1 MRKKSKVR
9 KKRDQGWPGLVAV
22 LCAGGLTDADAR
34 LTVTRVRS
42 GTSGQGDQRCFG
54 WQWYELVYSGSLGG
68 TARQFR
74 RAIRNGSD
82 VGPQNAVA
90 WLMAALHEAGLLP
103 SPPSRTVESYLE
115 HLGLPV
121 PRGSVENHGT
131 LWPRWGRVASGQT
144 PTDRREELVKAT
156 SEWLDQHLGGP
167 LMTTALSRYF
177 DATAWAS
184 LAEPEA
190 GARGRDTEAQAL
202 AETGA
207 HIEGNASLHHPEQVR
222 EIHDRY
228 DDLLGGLL
236 RHVQKGDVARV
247 SHLIPIIAHHQYV
260 LERPPEER
268 RRLSEALAE
277 AYGEGEIP
285 VAYGLWALTEGHHTG
300 LHWLEQMARKRP
312 VHAPDFIPELEEAK
326 RRALDEKGLREPLGR
341 YLRLFEVARTAL
353 LRLRATATAMEGPV
367 GAIRRAYDEARLS
380 ARRIHHESL
389 EMSMYAGEAQR
400 WLSIDHVGEAL
411 ELLQAGHTM
420 ASRQGNGR
428 RLTML
433 DLGRARAYRAL
444 GELHTAQVLLGD
456 AESSFASLQL
466 GEERP
471 WYQPGLGRDLARER
485 QTLSRLLR

>member
-131 LWPRWGRVASGQT
+131 LWQRWGRVASGQT

-300 LHWLEQMARKRP
+300 LHWLEQMCPYPGHVSCVK
-312 VHAPDFIPELEEAK
+312 
-326 RRALDEKGLREPLGR
+326 
-341 YLRLFEVARTAL
+341 T
-353 LRLRATATAMEGPV
+353 
-367 GAIRRAYDEARLS
+367 RLS
-380 ARRIHHESL
+380 WARSFMSWIMCPAESWLNVKCQAARRVNEPPCFT
-389 EMSMYAGEAQR
+389 R
-400 WLSIDHVGEAL
+400 WHPYSAHSTTLTTSKLVSRTS
-411 ELLQAGHTM
+411 AGHRNT
-420 ASRQGNGR
+420 
-428 RLTML
+428 
-433 DLGRARAYRAL
+433 
-444 GELHTAQVLLGD
+444 
-456 AESSFASLQL
+456 
-466 GEERP
+466 
-471 WYQPGLGRDLARER
+471 
-485 QTLSRLLR
+485 